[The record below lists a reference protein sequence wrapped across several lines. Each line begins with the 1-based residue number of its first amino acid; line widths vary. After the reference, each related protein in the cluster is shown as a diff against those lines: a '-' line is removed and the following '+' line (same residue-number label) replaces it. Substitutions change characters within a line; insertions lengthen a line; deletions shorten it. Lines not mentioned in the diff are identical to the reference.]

1 MSQSATTHRRHRLAF
16 LLVLAA
22 FFFLCP
28 ARTAALPIA
37 GYQQNLQRAI
47 TALDTLAQ
55 VDEDESETE
64 FEKRLAGT
72 IAGVR
77 AVLPAHQ
84 TIEADGES
92 CTVDNSWLHK
102 TFDELEE
109 LAADEQLQRIKQ
121 VVESLR
127 ALEAGVAERQNP
139 GSLVQSKEQA
149 KSKLE
154 SILARPEYVT
164 GARGSSALVRLLQ
177 DFARWL
183 QKFFPKR
190 RSVDPG
196 RVDLI
201 SLIAQILVIG
211 AALLLLAYVVK
222 ILAARFGRSGKI
234 KTPKKRELRIV
245 LGERLEPD
253 ATATDLLSEAEALAR
268 QGDLRAAIRKAYI
281 ALLVEL
287 GDRKLISLAHHKT
300 NRDYLN
306 SVSTIP
312 RLHFQM
318 KGLTNSFERHW
329 YGYDTATPNDWQD
342 FRAAYLAALQGGN

>member
-1 MSQSATTHRRHRLAF
+1 MSQDSTTRRRHSLVFLAMAAF
-16 LLVLAA
+16 L
-22 FFFLCP
+22 FFCP
-28 ARTAALPIA
+28 ARTAALPIG

-55 VDEDESETE
+55 VDEDESESDVE
-64 FEKRLAGT
+64 RRLAQT

-77 AVLPAHQ
+77 AVLPEHQ
-84 TIEADGES
+84 TVEADYDS
-92 CTVDNSWLHK
+92 YDVDNSWLHK
-102 TFDELEE
+102 TFDELAK
-109 LAADEQLQRIKQ
+109 LDADERAQRIKQ
-121 VVESLR
+121 VVETLR
-127 ALEAGVAERQNP
+127 ALEARVAERQHP
-139 GSLVQSKEQA
+139 GRLVDSKEQA

-154 SILARPEYVT
+154 NILARPEYVT
-164 GARGSSALVRLLQ
+164 GARGSSALTRLLQ

-196 RVDLI
+196 RIDLI
-201 SLIAQILVIG
+201 SLIAQVLVIG
-211 AALLLLAYVVK
+211 AALLLLAYVLK
-222 ILAARFGRSGKI
+222 ILLARFGRSGKL
-234 KTPKKRELRIV
+234 KTLKKREPRIV

-253 ATATDLLSEAEALAR
+253 ATATDLLSEAEALAG

-312 RLHFQM
+312 RLYSQM
-318 KGLTNSFERHW
+318 KGLTQSFERHW
-329 YGYDTATPNDWQD
+329 YGSDTATPNDWQD
-342 FRAAYLAALQGGN
+342 FRAAYLAALQGGK